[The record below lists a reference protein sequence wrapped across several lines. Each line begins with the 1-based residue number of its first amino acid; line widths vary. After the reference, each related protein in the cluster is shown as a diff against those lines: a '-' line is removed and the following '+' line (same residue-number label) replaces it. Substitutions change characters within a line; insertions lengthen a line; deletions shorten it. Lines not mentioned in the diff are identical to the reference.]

1 MSKTRN
7 LTMMAL
13 LLALTC
19 VLAQVSIPNPMGT
32 GMISAITIALCLI
45 SLLLDPKHAFLTIMA
60 YILLGLS
67 GLPVFVGLTSGFGK
81 LLGPTGGF
89 IMAWPVAYTLVS
101 YLKGEKKSFL
111 RYSVITTIVSV
122 VVSYAVAVPWFMFS
136 LQKDLMTAL
145 WIICFPFLLGDV
157 LKAVLAAWI
166 ATKIKF

>member
-45 SLLLDPKHAFLTIMA
+45 PLVLDPKHTFLTIIA
-60 YILLGLS
+60 YIVLGLS
-67 GLPVFVGLTSGFGK
+67 GLPVFVGATSGFGK

-89 IMAWPVAYTLVS
+89 IMAWPIAYTLVS
-101 YLKGEKKSFL
+101 YLKGKEKSFL
-111 RYSVITTIVSV
+111 RYSLVATFVSITI
-122 VVSYAVAVPWFMFS
+122 SYLIAVPWFMYS

-145 WIICFPFLLGDV
+145 IVVCFPFLLGDV
-157 LKAVLAAWI
+157 LKAILAAWI
-166 ATKIKF
+166 GSKIKL